1 VIRSYC
7 LCHRS
12 TVRCCCVRSWHWRC
26 CLLIAFL
33 SLFSSLSQLSS
44 SHVCPFLLSSFFFLL
59 SSFLLSE
66 SNEPPSPINI
76 LFFLLPRFPGWQLVL
91 SRLTALSTGRR
102 PGPRGISACFR
113 AGRNC
118 CASFLSLAYRR
129 QRRFRGQGRAE
140 SAFCSL
146 LIVVTQAQFNSTQY
160 RLTSSRGSGLGPQC
174 SAHVMWPDQSHRVRS
189 YENYV

>member
-44 SHVCPFLLSSFFFLL
+44 SPVCPFLLSSFFFLL

-76 LFFLLPRFPGWQLVL
+76 PFFLLPRFPGWHLVL
-91 SRLTALSTGRR
+91 SFKPLDCAKPLQYRAG
-102 PGPRGISACFR
+102 PGPGISACFR

-129 QRRFRGQGRAE
+129 QRRFGGQGRAE
-140 SAFCSL
+140 SAFCL
-146 LIVVTQAQFNSTQY
+146 
-160 RLTSSRGSGLGPQC
+160 
-174 SAHVMWPDQSHRVRS
+174 
-189 YENYV
+189 